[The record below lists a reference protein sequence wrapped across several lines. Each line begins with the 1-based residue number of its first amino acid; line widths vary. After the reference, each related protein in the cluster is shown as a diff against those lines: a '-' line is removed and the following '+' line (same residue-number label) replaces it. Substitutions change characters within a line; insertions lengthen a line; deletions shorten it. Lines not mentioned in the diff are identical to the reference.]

1 MSDSDEI
8 ITSDEESNNESEVEN
23 SDAYDSEVDEANPV
37 PEADLTVEDSD
48 AVTSDDGE
56 ESMIVVKRSKG
67 VGKKK
72 KVIIDSDTELE
83 EEEEEMEER
92 AFSPRTRMSITGI
105 RPADLTDDESEI
117 EYSDDDEEG
126 NTNHSNNSNVYNDDQ
141 EEGGQEVHNDEEGSA
156 IETDDG
162 EEEAEYTRDANS
174 DDEEEDEDTREAN
187 SFVENSAGEKSDLHS
202 STMNQSEGNGDRSEM
217 SSHSEI
223 AEPSGEKN
231 SSTTSP
237 HIANGAN
244 GNANSP
250 HAPRYSIHFAK
261 DIQDKLS
268 STLYQPREV
277 EPEINSSGDSDIQII
292 EKVEKPIVLSS
303 SEEEEDKEN
312 RTNTN
317 NTTSLKNLVQPKIM
331 SALSNKAPAIK
342 TPMNKANLRHV
353 SQEYYDKEIKKF
365 EEMKAELL
373 NAEKLLEKISKSLP
387 DGGKQLSLRIERLRN
402 DVSIKSKYIASLYI
416 EDAPGASG
424 PKYPP
429 EDNDSPSQ
437 KLQAI
442 QQQRKAFFNNNAPP
456 DWDDLSAAV
465 NQIQPTHT
473 GKQGMA
479 TFNNQKVLTIERL
492 KDLHGSLESC
502 PAENVLAE
510 DPKGLKVTLMDH
522 QKHALAWMFW
532 REKQKPRGGILA
544 DDMGLGKTLTM
555 ISLVLASKNKEEEE
569 EDNENEKEESESED
583 DRDEPK
589 TGWSSKGR
597 KDYYP
602 GGTLV
607 VCPASL
613 MRQWEDETQTK
624 VSRHRLT
631 VCVHHGNNRDSK
643 PKHLRT
649 YDMVVTTYNIVAR
662 EHKST
667 GALFGI
673 KWKRIILDE
682 AHVVRNHKAQ
692 SSMAVC
698 ELKGKYR
705 WALTGTPIQNK
716 EMDVYALL
724 KFLRCSPFDDFNHWK
739 KWIDK
744 SAGGQQRLNTIMKS
758 LMLRRT
764 KVQLQDRGELQ
775 CLPKKEIELI
785 EVELDKDEMN
795 VYQKIMIFSRS
806 LFAQFLMQRA
816 ERNTDLYYTDQSSK
830 PTFMQSK
837 DPNGAYY
844 KMHQK
849 FKNLHQGSKE
859 IKSHEIL
866 VLLLRL
872 RQICCHPGLID
883 SMLEDDDAHH
893 MDTDSDMSHPEIDL
907 LEQLNKLAITDKNES
922 GTIMGNSMNEADTSL
937 RPEEQVMAKASARVL
952 QRGNPVFNLDR
963 PSSKMMKVMEVLKE
977 RVLAAGDKAIVVSQ
991 WTSVLNILKTHI
1003 ERENVATLSLNGTV
1017 AVKNRQDI
1025 VSEFNN
1031 ANSRKRILLLSLT
1044 AGGVGLNLVG
1054 ANHLLLIDLHWNPQL
1069 EAQAQDRVYRVG
1081 QKKDVIIYK
1090 FMCKDTVEER
1100 IKALQDHKMELAN
1113 GVLTGAR
1120 ASEGS
1125 KLTMDDLKGL
1135 FGI

>member
-8 ITSDEESNNESEVEN
+8 ITSDEESTNEEEIET
-23 SDAYDSEVDEANPV
+23 SDGEQEDSQVYDGSVMDDSRNRPPSRE
-37 PEADLTVEDSD
+37 LTVEDSD
-48 AVTSDDGE
+48 VTSDGD
-56 ESMIVVKRSKG
+56 ESMIVVKRNKG
-67 VGKKK
+67 AGKKK
-72 KVIIDSDTELE
+72 KKAIIDSDTELE
-83 EEEEEMEER
+83 EEEEELEER
-92 AFSPRTRMSITGI
+92 AFSPRTRMSITGV
-105 RPADLTDDESEI
+105 RPADLTDDSSEI
-117 EYSDDDEEG
+117 EYSDEEG
-126 NTNHSNNSNVYNDDQ
+126 EGSGKKKKGGLSNISEVYNDDQ
-141 EEGGQEVHNDEEGSA
+141 E
-156 IETDDG
+156 DG
-162 EEEAEYTRDANS
+162 ESGTETEDGDN
-174 DDEEEDEDTREAN
+174 EEDDDTREPN
-187 SFVENSAGEKSDLHS
+187 SLIENSAEEKSDIHS
-202 STMNQSEGNGDRSEM
+202 STMNHSEGNADKSEM
-217 SSHSEI
+217 ASNSEI
-223 AEPSGEKN
+223 AESSSEKN
-231 SSTTSP
+231 SSTSSP
-237 HIANGAN
+237 KTASNAMSS
-244 GNANSP
+244 ANSP
-250 HAPRYSIHFAK
+250 HAPRYSIHFEK
-261 DIQDKLS
+261 EIQDKLS
-268 STLYQPREV
+268 STLYQPRDV
-277 EPEINSSGDSDIQII
+277 APEIDSSADSDIQII
-292 EKVEKPIVLSS
+292 EKVEKPIQ
-303 SEEEEDKEN
+303 
-312 RTNTN
+312 
-317 NTTSLKNLVQPKIM
+317 KNLVQPKIM
-331 SALSNKAPAIK
+331 AALNNVAPAMK
-342 TPMNKANLRHV
+342 TPMNKAKLRHV
-353 SQEYYDKEIKKF
+353 SQEYYDKEIRKF

-402 DVSIKSKYIASLYI
+402 DVAIKSKYIASLYI

-424 PKYPP
+424 PLYPP
-429 EDNDSPSQ
+429 EDKDSPSQ
-437 KLQAI
+437 KLQDI
-442 QQQRKAFFNNNAPP
+442 QKQRKAFFNNNAPP

-502 PAENVLAE
+502 PAENVLAD

-555 ISLVLASKNKEEEE
+555 ISLVLASKNREEEE
-569 EDNENEKEESESED
+569 EDDENDKEDSESD
-583 DRDEPK
+583 DDEEPK

-597 KDYYP
+597 RDYYP

-613 MRQWEDETQTK
+613 MRQWEDEAQTK

-649 YDMVVTTYNIVAR
+649 YDLVVTTYNIVAR
-662 EHKST
+662 EHKTT

-692 SSMAVC
+692 SSLAVC
-698 ELKGKYR
+698 ELKGKNR

-724 KFLRCSPFDDFNHWK
+724 KFLRCSPFDDFAHWK

-764 KVQLQDRGELQ
+764 KAQLQDRGELQ

-785 EVELDKDEMN
+785 EVELDKEEMN
-795 VYQKIMIFSRS
+795 VYQKIMIFSRT
-806 LFAQFLMQRA
+806 LFAQFLFQRA
-816 ERNTDLYYTDQSSK
+816 ERNTDLHYRDQSSK

-837 DPNGAYY
+837 DPNDAYY
-844 KMHQK
+844 RMHKK
-849 FKNLHQGSKE
+849 FTKLHQGTKE

-872 RQICCHPGLID
+872 RQICCHAGLID
-883 SMLEDDDAHH
+883 SMLEDEDAQHI
-893 MDTDSDMSHPEIDL
+893 DTDSDVSHPEIDL
-907 LEQLNKLAITDKNES
+907 LEQLNKLAITDKNDS
-922 GTIMGNSMNEADTSL
+922 ATMMSNSLNEPDTSL
-937 RPEEQVMAKASARVL
+937 RPEEQVLAKASARVL
-952 QRGNPVFNLDR
+952 QRNNPVFNLDR
-963 PSSKMMKVMEVLKE
+963 PSSKMVKVMEVLKE

-1003 ERENVATLSLNGTV
+1003 ERENVATLSLNGSI
-1017 AVKNRQDI
+1017 AVKNRQEI
-1025 VSEFNN
+1025 VTEFN
-1031 ANSRKRILLLSLT
+1031 SPKSSKRILLLSLT

-1090 FMCKDTVEER
+1090 FMCKETVEER
-1100 IKALQDHKMELAN
+1100 IKALQDHKMALAN
-1113 GVLTGAR
+1113 GVLTGAG

-1125 KLTMDDLKGL
+1125 KLSMDDLKGL